1 MAIRM
6 TVSYSGYVAQSLA
19 SSFGL
24 RCTTAAA
31 AGSGAAPGAGCR
43 VLQDALSRPFC
54 LFASS
59 RRVEQHNDAE
69 DHNHPKP
76 KPRPKPLPPA
86 AAAGAGRSAKA
97 VPVAAGG
104 RQLTK
109 LVPADGGSY
118 SLFVSPSGSTKADDP
133 PASLAVGLLSVLA
146 SGVGSGPGIAGVSS
160 LSASPSISS
169 GLNPAALLPFLQ
181 ATKWLPCSDIITG
194 ASSRR
199 SVRPAEVSTAPAHV
213 PSRRPSPSPVP
224 SPAVAAPSKAGVMA
238 LLGSSGAAAAPAK
251 MGVKALFGSS
261 GAVAAPTQ
269 VGSVVAPLVGT
280 SGVAPGAAG
289 VVRQSSAALGAG
301 LGSSKRTSWL
311 SRWVNSCSDDAKT
324 VLAAVTVPLLH
335 KSYLAE
341 PRSIPS
347 KSMYPTFD
355 VGDRILAERV
365 SYIFREPQVLDIV
378 IFRAPLV
385 LQALGYS
392 SSDVFIKRIVAKG
405 GDIVEV
411 TDGQLLVN
419 GVVQDEDFVLE
430 PPDYEM
436 DPVSV
441 PEGYVFVLGDNRNNS
456 FDSHN
461 WGPLSV
467 KNILGRSVLRYW
479 PPSKITD
486 TIYDHD
492 VVHDMAIAGI
502 S

>member
-19 SSFGL
+19 TSFGL

-86 AAAGAGRSAKA
+86 AGAGRPTKA
-97 VPVAAGG
+97 LPVAAAGG

-118 SLFVSPSGSTKADDP
+118 SLFVSPSGSAKADDP
-133 PASLAVGLLSVLA
+133 PSLAVGLLSVLA

-169 GLNPAALLPFLQ
+169 GLNPATLLPFLQ

-199 SVRPAEVSTAPAHV
+199 SVRPADVSTAPTH
-213 PSRRPSPSPVP
+213 
-224 SPAVAAPSKAGVMA
+224 AGVMA
-238 LLGSSGAAAAPAK
+238 LLGSSGAAAAPTK

-261 GAVAAPTQ
+261 GAVAAPSK
-269 VGSVVAPLVGT
+269 VGSVVAPLVG
-280 SGVAPGAAG
+280 SSAVASGAAG
-289 VVRQSSAALGAG
+289 VVRQSSAALGAAAG
-301 LGSSKRTSWL
+301 ASKRTSWL

-335 KSYLAE
+335 KSSLAE

-392 SSDVFIKRIVAKG
+392 SSDVFIKRVVAKG

-430 PPDYEM
+430 APDYEM

-461 WGPLSV
+461 WGPLPV

-486 TIYDHD
+486 TIYDHIDHD
-492 VVHDMAIAGI
+492 VVHGMAGI

>member
-19 SSFGL
+19 STFGL

-86 AAAGAGRSAKA
+86 AAGSSSPTKA
-97 VPVAAGG
+97 LPAAAGG

-133 PASLAVGLLSVLA
+133 PALLAVGLLSVLA

-169 GLNPAALLPFLQ
+169 GLNPATLLPFLQ

-199 SVRPAEVSTAPAHV
+199 SVRPADVSTAPSTHV
-213 PSRRPSPSPVP
+213 PSRRPSPSSVP
-224 SPAVAAPSKAGVMA
+224 SPAVAAPSKAGMMA

-261 GAVAAPTQ
+261 GAVAAPSK
-269 VGSVVAPLVGT
+269 VGSVVAPLVGSSAVA
-280 SGVAPGAAG
+280 SGAAGVVRQSSAALGGAAG
-289 VVRQSSAALGAG
+289 VVRQSSAALGAAAG
-301 LGSSKRTSWL
+301 ASKRTSWL

-335 KSYLAE
+335 KSSLAE

-392 SSDVFIKRIVAKG
+392 SSDVFIKRVVAKG

-461 WGPLSV
+461 WD
-467 KNILGRSVLRYW
+467 RY
-479 PPSKITD
+479 P
-486 TIYDHD
+486 
-492 VVHDMAIAGI
+492 
-502 S
+502 